1 MSTAAQAPRP
11 NVQAVSVAV
20 STQATTPQT
29 KLPPTTPAESTA
41 AQVSMSNALR
51 TPQTTTVAE
60 TAVAPHAQ
68 LVPKPL
74 EGPLRTESKPVD
86 ARLSACGQ
94 PGRNWNLQNKPAP
107 RFRTR
112 TNIRTCCFRHQGT
125 ASELSKGQ
133 VRARAS
139 SKSTSSESMP
149 GFCLMYSW

>member
-11 NVQAVSVAV
+11 NVQAVLLSVAV
-20 STQATTPQT
+20 STQAT
-29 KLPPTTPAESTA
+29 KLPPTTLAESTA

-51 TPQTTTVAE
+51 TPQTTNVGE

-107 RFRTR
+107 RFPTEHVQ
-112 TNIRTCCFRHQGT
+112 TYAPDAFGT
-125 ASELSKGQ
+125 ASELSKGP